1 MNNKTDFLQQIGD
14 TVVQAESFQNIMADK
29 VVTADEL
36 QEQSQRVIDL
46 LKEVE
51 HRFNEDDLALIM
63 KLFAETN
70 VLSAVYHYYELQN
83 LKYYGNI

>member
-29 VVTADEL
+29 IVTTDEL